1 MQCVHRRLSQH
12 VSCHTQP
19 QWPRWSRSNG
29 HASLP
34 GSSHN
39 LPLSTVK
46 DSWFNSYLLVFR
58 RKKKKEYLY
67 KKNKK
72 KAINKKWATE
82 RRSESSGSSR
92 VSLGTRWTPYSKSQS
107 EQQEHTGFFYH
118 FRTQTT
124 GMKTS
129 NMQWELPACTQ
140 GRETMSTGYNKL
152 QSGFASSKG
161 VQWSAIITANCL
173 DWHGNRFLQS
183 MHSSL
188 LLRDDSLSVSTDT
201 SPFTL
206 SSCLPSD
213 LCTFLQ

>member
-1 MQCVHRRLSQH
+1 MTMNKNIYIKR
-12 VSCHTQP
+12 TQ
-19 QWPRWSRSNG
+19 
-29 HASLP
+29 
-34 GSSHN
+34 
-39 LPLSTVK
+39 
-46 DSWFNSYLLVFR
+46 
-58 RKKKKEYLY
+58 
-67 KKNKK
+67 K

-92 VSLGTRWTPYSKSQS
+92 VSPGIKTHVGLLTVRAKASSRNILA
-107 EQQEHTGFFYH
+107 FFYH
-118 FRTQTT
+118 FRTQT

-188 LLRDDSLSVSTDT
+188 FFCSLADSLSVSTDT